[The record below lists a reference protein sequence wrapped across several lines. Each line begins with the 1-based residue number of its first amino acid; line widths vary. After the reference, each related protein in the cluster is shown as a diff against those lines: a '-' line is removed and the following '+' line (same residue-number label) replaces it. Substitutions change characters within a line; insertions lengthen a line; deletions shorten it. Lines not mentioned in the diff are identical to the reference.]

1 MQVTSTIF
9 SGTQGPAAAAMALLG
24 KLTALPSPLPV
35 AGTLAG
41 GVGTDRVRTLL
52 LEMGLAAT
60 EADVA
65 LASALVQAGLPLT
78 ASSLAQAHAILATAP
93 GVPPEA
99 FTLAKT
105 LGLPLSSEALR
116 AIAAVLTAP
125 ARAGGDGPG
134 AVPEMVRA
142 WLGLALDAGTPPEAL
157 TRHLREM
164 LLQIGRS
171 TEHRVLTAELKDMP
185 VADLRTSLLRLATAS
200 GDRALRGEADGLASL
215 LEGQQLL
222 NQSSLTTHAHASETP
237 IYFALPL
244 AFDSRPSVAELR
256 LWLRRSPEEEDG
268 EEDGAGE
275 IPLRVTLRLSP
286 PRLGRI
292 QADIQGTRTGLL
304 SCRFGAERVGTTRLL
319 ARHAAV
325 LVSALGGS
333 GWPECEVSCRLQT
346 EWPPLW
352 PGGEA
357 FYAPRTRVDQHV

>member
-1 MQVTSTIF
+1 M
-9 SGTQGPAAAAMALLG
+9 LG
-24 KLTALPSPLPV
+24 RLTALPSALPV

-41 GVGTDRVRTLL
+41 APAADRVRTLL
-52 LEMGLAAT
+52 LEMGLAAS

-78 ASSLAQAHAILATAP
+78 ASSLAQAHAILAAAP

-105 LGLPLSSEALR
+105 LALPLSPDSLR
-116 AIAAVLTAP
+116 AIAAVLNAP
-125 ARAGGDGPG
+125 ARAGAAGPG
-134 AVPEMVRA
+134 AVPETVRA

-222 NQSSLTTHAHASETP
+222 NQASLTTHAHAPETP
-237 IYFALPL
+237 LYFALPL
-244 AFDSRPSVAELR
+244 AFLGQPSIAEVRLSLPRPQTSENDAE
-256 LWLRRSPEEEDG
+256 
-268 EEDGAGE
+268 A
-275 IPLRVTLRLSP
+275 PLCITLRLSP
-286 PRLGRI
+286 PRLGRV
-292 QADIQGTRTGLL
+292 QADLSGTRSALL
-304 SCRFGAERVGTTRLL
+304 TCRFGAERAGTARLL
-319 ARHAAV
+319 ARHAAL
-325 LVSALGGS
+325 LVQAFGGA
-333 GWPECEVSCRLQT
+333 GWPECEVSCQVQT

-357 FYAPRTRVDQHV
+357 FQAPRARVDQHV

>member
-9 SGTQGPAAAAMALLG
+9 SGTQGPAAAALALLG
-24 KLTALPSPLPV
+24 RLTALPSPGPV
-35 AGTLAG
+35 AGALAG
-41 GVGTDRVRTLL
+41 APAADRVRTLL
-52 LEMGLAAT
+52 LEMGLAAS

-78 ASSLAQAHAILATAP
+78 AASLAKAHTILAAAP

-99 FTLAKT
+99 FALAKT
-105 LGLPLSSEALR
+105 LALPLSPEALR
-116 AIAAVLTAP
+116 AIAAVLNAP
-125 ARAGGDGPG
+125 ARAGASGPG
-134 AVPEMVRA
+134 AVPETVRA

-222 NQSSLTTHAHASETP
+222 NQASLTAHAHALETP
-237 IYFALPL
+237 LYFALPL
-244 AFDSRPSVAELR
+244 AFEGKPSVAEVRFFLPR
-256 LWLRRSPEEEDG
+256 PEHSEDEE
-268 EEDGAGE
+268 A
-275 IPLRVTLRLSP
+275 PLRVILRLCP
-286 PRLGRI
+286 PRLGRV
-292 QADIQGTRTGLL
+292 QADIAGTRPGLL
-304 SCRFGAERVGTTRLL
+304 TCRFGAERAATTRLL
-319 ARHAAV
+319 ARASSG
-325 LVSALGGS
+325 LVQALGGA
-333 GWPECEVSCRLQT
+333 GWPECGVSCHLQT

-357 FYAPRTRVDQHV
+357 FQAPRVRVDQHV

>member
-9 SGTQGPAAAAMALLG
+9 SGTQGPAAAARALLG
-24 KLTALPSPLPV
+24 RLTALPSPVAV

-41 GVGTDRVRTLL
+41 TPAADRVRTLL
-52 LEMGLAAT
+52 LEMGLAAS

-65 LASALVQAGLPLT
+65 LASALVQAGLPLS
-78 ASSLAQAHAILATAP
+78 AASLAKAHAILAAAP

-99 FTLAKT
+99 YTLA
-105 LGLPLSSEALR
+105 LPLSPDALR
-116 AIAAVLTAP
+116 AIAAVLNAP
-125 ARAGGDGPG
+125 ARANTTGPG
-134 AVPEMVRA
+134 AVPETVRA

-222 NQSSLTTHAHASETP
+222 NQASLTTHAHAPETP
-237 IYFALPL
+237 LYFALPL
-244 AFDSRPSVAELR
+244 AFEGKPSVAEVR
-256 LWLRRSPEEEDG
+256 LFLPCPEHSEDEE
-268 EEDGAGE
+268 A
-275 IPLRVTLRLSP
+275 PLRVILRLCP
-286 PRLGRI
+286 PRLGRV
-292 QADIQGTRTGLL
+292 QADIAGSRPGLL
-304 SCRFGAERVGTTRLL
+304 TCRFGAERAATVAGRAL
-319 ARHAAV
+319 ARASSG
-325 LVSALGGS
+325 LVQALGGA
-333 GWPECEVSCRLQT
+333 GWPECEVSCHLQT

-357 FYAPRTRVDQHV
+357 FQAPRARVDQHV

>member
-1 MQVTSTIF
+1 MQVSSTIF
-9 SGTQGPAAAAMALLG
+9 SNAQGPAAAALALLG
-24 KLTALPSPLPV
+24 RLTASSPAVP
-35 AGTLAG
+35 ASGIPG
-41 GVGTDRVRTLL
+41 GPTAASVRTLL
-52 LEMGLAAT
+52 LEMGLAAS

-78 ASSLAQAHAILATAP
+78 AATLASAHAALANAP

-99 FTLAKT
+99 YTLAKT
-105 LGLPLSSEALR
+105 LALPLSPDALR
-116 AIAAVLTAP
+116 ALAAVLNAP
-125 ARAGGDGPG
+125 ARASAAGPG
-134 AVPEMVRA
+134 AVPETVRT

-222 NQSSLTTHAHASETP
+222 NQASLTSHAHAPDTP
-237 IYFALPL
+237 LYFALPL
-244 AFDSRPSVAELR
+244 AFLGQPSIAEVR
-256 LWLRRSPEEEDG
+256 LSLPHPEEGD
-268 EEDGAGE
+268 EEA
-275 IPLRVTLRLSP
+275 PLRVTLRLCP
-286 PRLGRI
+286 PRLGRV
-292 QADIQGTRTGLL
+292 QADLAGVRPGLL
-304 SCRFGAERVGTTRLL
+304 TCRFGAERAGTARLL
-319 ARHAAV
+319 ARHAAL
-325 LVSALGGS
+325 LVHALGGA
-333 GWPECEVSCRLQT
+333 GWPECEASCRVQT

-357 FYAPRTRVDQHV
+357 FQAPRARVDQHV

>member
-1 MQVTSTIF
+1 MQVSSTIF
-9 SGTQGPAAAAMALLG
+9 SNAQGPAAAALALLG
-24 KLTALPSPLPV
+24 KLTTLPIAVPLS
-35 AGTLAG
+35 G
-41 GVGTDRVRTLL
+41 GQGGPSAASVRTLL
-52 LEMGLAAT
+52 LEMGLPAA

-78 ASSLAQAHAILATAP
+78 AATLAQAHAALANAP

-99 FTLAKT
+99 YTLAKT
-105 LGLPLSSEALR
+105 LALPLSPDALR
-116 AIAAVLTAP
+116 ALAAVLNAP
-125 ARAGGDGPG
+125 ARASAAGPG
-134 AVPEMVRA
+134 AVPETVRA

-222 NQSSLTTHAHASETP
+222 NQASLTAHAPETP
-237 IYFALPL
+237 LYFALPL
-244 AFDSRPSVAELR
+244 AFLGQPSVAEVR
-256 LWLRRSPEEEDG
+256 LSLPRPQEDDDEE
-268 EEDGAGE
+268 A
-275 IPLRVTLRLSP
+275 PLCVTLRLAP
-286 PRLGRI
+286 PRLGRV
-292 QADIQGTRTGLL
+292 QAEIAGTRTHLL
-304 SCRFGAERVGTTRLL
+304 TCRFGAERAATARLL
-319 ARHAAV
+319 ARHASL
-325 LVSALGGS
+325 LVHALGGA
-333 GWPECEVSCRLQT
+333 GWPQCEVSCRVQT

-357 FYAPRTRVDQHV
+357 FHAPRARVDQHV

>member
-1 MQVTSTIF
+1 MQVSSTIF
-9 SGTQGPAAAAMALLG
+9 SGTQGPAAAALALLG
-24 KLTALPSPLPV
+24 RLTALPSPGPV
-35 AGTLAG
+35 TVALAG
-41 GVGTDRVRTLL
+41 APAADRVRTLL
-52 LEMGLAAT
+52 LEMGLAAS

-78 ASSLAQAHAILATAP
+78 AASLAKAHTILAAAP

-99 FTLAKT
+99 FALAKT
-105 LGLPLSSEALR
+105 LALPLSPDSLR
-116 AIAAVLTAP
+116 AIAAVLNAP
-125 ARAGGDGPG
+125 ARACASGPG
-134 AVPEMVRA
+134 AVPETVRA

-222 NQSSLTTHAHASETP
+222 NQASLTAHAHALETP
-237 IYFALPL
+237 LYFALPL
-244 AFDSRPSVAELR
+244 AFLGQPSVAEVR
-256 LWLRRSPEEEDG
+256 LWLPHLPVPEKDEE
-268 EEDGAGE
+268 A
-275 IPLRVTLRLSP
+275 PLRVILRLCP
-286 PRLGRI
+286 PRLGRV
-292 QADIQGTRTGLL
+292 QAELAETRPGLL
-304 SCRFGAERVGTTRLL
+304 TCRFGAERAATTRLL
-319 ARHAAV
+319 ARASSG
-325 LVSALGGS
+325 LVQALGGA
-333 GWPECEVSCRLQT
+333 GWPECEVSCHLQT

-357 FYAPRTRVDQHV
+357 FQAPRARVDQHV